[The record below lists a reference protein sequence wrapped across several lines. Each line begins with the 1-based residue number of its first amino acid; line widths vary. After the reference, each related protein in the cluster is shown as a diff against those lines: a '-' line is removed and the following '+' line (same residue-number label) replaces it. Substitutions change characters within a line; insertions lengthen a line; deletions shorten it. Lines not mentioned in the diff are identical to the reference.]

1 MQLLLPELT
10 QPEVVLLL
18 TSISLPLLR
27 PEALVALLPRL
38 ESETL
43 AHQFHARVHVCVST
57 WVDRHV
63 SALTAE
69 EGDGSEGSL
78 RPLDT
83 KSSGTVRVYAVY
95 SGRSPPDSILYS
107 LHSTTHVPKCVQQ
120 NTVVLTH
127 GHPRAPM

>member
-1 MQLLLPELT
+1 MGAVIQRATPHPGDPFRLQLLLPELT

-69 EGDGSEGSL
+69 EGDGSEGSQDI
-78 RPLDT
+78 PSCT
-83 KSSGTVRVYAVY
+83 
-95 SGRSPPDSILYS
+95 I
-107 LHSTTHVPKCVQQ
+107 
-120 NTVVLTH
+120 
-127 GHPRAPM
+127 

>member
-1 MQLLLPELT
+1 MGAVIQRATPHPGDPFRLQLLLPELT

-18 TSISLPLLR
+18 TSFSLPLLR

-69 EGDGSEGSL
+69 EGDGSEGSQ
-78 RPLDT
+78 
-83 KSSGTVRVYAVY
+83 
-95 SGRSPPDSILYS
+95 DSILYN
-107 LHSTTHVPKCVQQ
+107 LKPTTHVPKLKCVQQ

>member
-1 MQLLLPELT
+1 MGAVIQRATPHPGDPFRLQLLLPELT
-10 QPEVVLLL
+10 QQEVVLLL

-69 EGDGSEGSL
+69 EGDGSEGSQ
-78 RPLDT
+78 
-83 KSSGTVRVYAVY
+83 
-95 SGRSPPDSILYS
+95 DSILYN
-107 LHSTTHVPKCVQQ
+107 LKPTTHVPKLKCVQQ
-120 NTVVLTH
+120 NTVVSTH